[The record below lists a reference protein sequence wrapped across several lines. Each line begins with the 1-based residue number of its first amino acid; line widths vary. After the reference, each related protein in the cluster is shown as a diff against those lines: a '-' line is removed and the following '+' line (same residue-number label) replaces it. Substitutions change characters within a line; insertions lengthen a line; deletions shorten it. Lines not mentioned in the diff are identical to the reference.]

1 MLVEREQD
9 MEWHNRQATS
19 CGGHGRRMP
28 DRHTETQSRTHTSPT
43 LPDSECVG
51 LLVGERSASVS
62 VAPRRVHTHTH
73 THTHR
78 LVIMLPLCV
87 YTSPRAGPRTSNH
100 LSSLWHTLAVQDTLF
115 HTLTHTHT
123 HTHVCMYTW
132 KWFREKRWPVF
143 LLAAWVTLLPNK
155 TCHSHGNRLT
165 QEAFNGEMPGTGN
178 GHTATQLNVR

>member
-115 HTLTHTHT
+115 HTLTHMYVCTHGSGSERKDGQFSSWLRGSHYYQT
-123 HTHVCMYTW
+123 RHATPMETDSL
-132 KWFREKRWPVF
+132 KRP
-143 LLAAWVTLLPNK
+143 LI
-155 TCHSHGNRLT
+155 SS
-165 QEAFNGEMPGTGN
+165 NGEMPGTGN